1 MLFGK
6 GSPET
11 FFSDA
16 ELVSLCVEGL
26 KKGNFSGKKVLV
38 IIPDTTRSG
47 PIKLIFRAICEALQP
62 QAGKVD
68 FIIALGT
75 HPEMSEEKINSH
87 LGLTVEERSGKFR
100 NVEIF
105 QHRWS
110 HSEELRQIGVITAA
124 RIAEISAGLLCEDI
138 PVTINKKVFDY
149 QELILVGPVFPHEV
163 VGFSGGYK
171 YLFPG
176 IAGPQFLHKFHWLG
190 ALITNPKINGTKD
203 TPVRRALNEAASFLG
218 VPITNICYVVKEKK
232 TYGLYI
238 GGQEAWS
245 SAADLSGQLN
255 IQYVEKSFHTVLS
268 MAPKMYEDI
277 WTAGK
282 CMYKLEPVVADKG
295 TLIVYA
301 PHITEVSY
309 THGDDIKK
317 VGYHT
322 RDFFLKQWDKFKDI
336 SGAILAH
343 STHVKG
349 IGIYT
354 PLPSGERLG
363 EGEGEPGGREEP
375 RINVVLATGIPEE
388 ECRKINLG
396 YLDFRKMN
404 VADYTGKE
412 AQGILKVEN
421 AGEVLFRL
429 SGGAVP
435 DIDKL

>member
-6 GSPET
+6 GNPET

-16 ELVSLCVEGL
+16 ELADLCVKGL
-26 KKGNFSGKKVLV
+26 KKSNFNGKKILA

-47 PIKLIFRAICEALQP
+47 PIKLIFRAICDALQP
-62 QAGKVD
+62 QAGQVD

-75 HPEMSEEKINSH
+75 HPEMSEEKINAH
-87 LGLTVEERSGKFR
+87 LGLTAAERSGKFR
-100 NVEIF
+100 DVGIF

-124 RIAEISAGLLCEDI
+124 RMAEISAGLLREDI

-203 TPVRRALNEAASFLG
+203 TPVRRALNEAALFLDI
-218 VPITNICYVVKEKK
+218 PITNISYVVKEKK
-232 TYGLYI
+232 AYGLYI

-245 SAADLSGQLN
+245 AAADLSSRLN
-255 IQYVEKSFHTVLS
+255 IRYVEKSFHTVLS
-268 MAPKMYEDI
+268 MAPEMYEDI

-295 TLIVYA
+295 TLIIYA

-349 IGIYT
+349 IGAF
-354 PLPSGERLG
+354 RD
-363 EGEGEPGGREEP
+363 GREEP
-375 RINVVLATGIPEE
+375 RVNVVLATGIPEA
-388 ECRKINLG
+388 ECRRINLG
-396 YLDFRKMN
+396 YLDFRKIN
-404 VADYTGKE
+404 IADYTGE
-412 AQGILKVEN
+412 EDQGVLKVEN
-421 AGEVLFRL
+421 AGEILFRL
-429 SGGAVP
+429 ADGTVP
-435 DIDKL
+435 DIDRL

>member
-1 MLFGK
+1 
-6 GSPET
+6 
-11 FFSDA
+11 
-16 ELVSLCVEGL
+16 
-26 KKGNFSGKKVLV
+26 
-38 IIPDTTRSG
+38 
-47 PIKLIFRAICEALQP
+47 
-62 QAGKVD
+62 
-68 FIIALGT
+68 
-75 HPEMSEEKINSH
+75 MSEEKVNSH
-87 LGLTVEERSGKFR
+87 LGLTEAERSGKFR
-100 NVEIF
+100 NVGIF

-110 HSEELRQIGVITAA
+110 HSEELRQIGVITAK
-124 RIAEISAGLLCEDI
+124 RIAEISAGLLREDI

-149 QELILVGPVFPHEV
+149 QELVLVGPVFPHEV

-203 TPVRRALNEAASFLG
+203 TAVRRALNEAASFLDIS
-218 VPITNICYVVKEKK
+218 VTNICYVVKEKK
-232 TYGLYI
+232 AYGLYV

-245 SAADLSGQLN
+245 AAADLSGLLN
-255 IQYVEKSFHTVLS
+255 IRYVEKSFHTVLS
-268 MAPKMYEDI
+268 MAPEMYEDI

-282 CMYKLEPVVADKG
+282 CMYKLEPVVADSG
-295 TLIVYA
+295 TLIIYA

-322 RDFFLKQWDKFKDI
+322 RDFFLKQWAEFKDI

-349 IGIYT
+349 IGTYT
-354 PLPSGERLG
+354 LLPPGGDGCPFQSSGKGVQEV
-363 EGEGEPGGREEP
+363 GGRENP
-375 RINVVLATGIPEE
+375 RVNVVLATGIPEE
-388 ECRKINLG
+388 ECRRINLG
-396 YLDFRKMN
+396 YLDFRKLK
-404 VADYTGKE
+404 VEDYTGKE
-412 AQGILKVEN
+412 DQGILKVEN

-429 SGGAVP
+429 SDGTVP

>member
-1 MLFGK
+1 MMLSGK
-6 GSPET
+6 GSSEK
-11 FFSDA
+11 FFTEA
-16 ELVSLCVEGL
+16 ELVSLCIKGL
-26 KKGNFSGKKVLV
+26 KKGNFSSKKVLV
-38 IIPDTTRSG
+38 VIPDATRSG
-47 PIKLIFRAICEALQP
+47 PIKMIFRAICAALEP

-87 LGLTVEERSGKFR
+87 LGLTAEERKSKFR
-100 NVEIF
+100 NVGLF
-105 QHRWS
+105 QHRWFQ
-110 HSEELRQIGVITAA
+110 SEELRQVGIITAA
-124 RIAEISAGLLCEDI
+124 RIAKISGGLLDEDV

-149 QELILVGPVFPHEV
+149 QEIILAGPVFPHEV

-176 IAGPQFLHKFHWLG
+176 IAGPEFLHKFHWLG

-203 TPVRRALNEAASFLG
+203 TPVREALNEAASLLG
-218 VPITNICYVVKEKK
+218 LPITNISYVVKEKK

-245 SAADLSGQLN
+245 AAADLSGRLN
-255 IQYVEKSFHTVLS
+255 IQHVEKSFHTVLS

-295 TLIVYA
+295 TLIIYA

-309 THGDDIKK
+309 THGEDIKK

-322 RDFFLKQWDKFKDI
+322 RDFFLKQWDRFKDTP
-336 SGAILAH
+336 GAILAH

-349 IGIYT
+349 IGT
-354 PLPSGERLG
+354 FKN
-363 EGEGEPGGREEP
+363 GREEP
-375 RINVVLATGIPEE
+375 RVEVVLATGIPEE
-388 ECRKINLG
+388 ECRRINLG
-396 YLDFRKMN
+396 YLDFRKIR
-404 VADYTGKE
+404 VEDYTGKDD
-412 AQGILKVEN
+412 QGILKVEN
-421 AGEVLFRL
+421 AGEVLYRL
-429 SGGAVP
+429 AGDIVP
-435 DIDKL
+435 DINKL